1 MKTLMKTAMKTIM
14 KSSLCALAA
23 LFLVPTAQAA
33 KLNTPLFEK
42 QSVVTVS
49 GTTGYTGSTD
59 LSNFPVLV
67 KLSAGAPS
75 GFVYADCATD
85 GSDLR
90 FADAS
95 GNLLPHEIDTWNATG
110 TSMVWVCVSTLA
122 HGADTTFT
130 MYYGTNGVSALPA
143 VAASDVWTAAG
154 YNAVWHFDSSNKE
167 SVHNLSATS
176 SGTVEYRNRS
186 TYPTI
191 MGGGAM
197 WLKNNGFLEYANSA
211 DWTTLGDGNTLT
223 LSCWAISESPSY
235 GRMISSKNQWNDAA
249 GYELTTQGSD
259 TKITVGSSGTTGD
272 NQVQL
277 SDMPSVKS
285 WRHITAT
292 YASDG
297 TLSLWVD
304 GVNKG
309 SGPKTKVELKVPTSV
324 LTLGSSKG
332 GGNYWLGGLDEVRIH
347 RGVESDDWIKACYDT
362 MTSATFAVPAAVTY
376 VDPSVTVL
384 VAAFDD
390 PVKNAGNDTI
400 DFGWAV
406 TSVSSANPSTDV
418 KFVYR
423 ASGSAVATTNNVTT
437 ITAADSGT
445 YQFTLPD
452 ANEIYD
458 CQMLAM
464 DAEDIVAS
472 TVWKDVGW
480 LVSSKLN
487 GTTSASMTNAKGT
500 FTSQL
505 TTLGTGTTTVTL
517 YVGQD
522 ENNLTAVSN
531 YTVSAVGS
539 VSFEYQLNAAGT
551 WYAKIGCSN
560 TDGTHNW
567 SDATTVESFSVSDSS
582 TYTTTSTAGDWTNPA
597 CWTTTGEGGV
607 GYPTFASTAI
617 FTDGADI
624 TLVDSVTVASLTLLP
639 ANATVV
645 VRGSG
650 KTLKSSSINANGANS
665 TLTLDGVMLTDNEN
679 YWSVGKSFNAGAGS
693 TYRLRNGAKLW
704 AKTIYPASNVTF
716 DLAGGSEVAFR
727 EGAGSEFDLIVDD
740 STFYMDNQNN
750 YSAMFSSI
758 TFRGTTPKVKVFQ
771 LSGGNVATRLIYEL
785 PAEPY
790 ESAPLR
796 QADVLNNNW
805 KNLDPGDGKI
815 EVSILRNCPARTSGT
830 HATYK
835 LVDWSK
841 STSYGMN
848 KNAFVADSTSPN
860 KLRSGETLDFS
871 WKSGADKETVGPQYL
886 SVTLATSR
894 GTIIVI
900 R

>member
-1 MKTLMKTAMKTIM
+1 MKTLMKSVLCTIA
-14 KSSLCALAA
+14 ALAA
-23 LFLVPTAQAA
+23 VSSVYAA
-33 KLNTPLFEK
+33 KLNTALFAK

-49 GTTGYTGSTD
+49 GTTGYTGETD

-67 KLSAGAPS
+67 KFSEGAPS
-75 GFVYADCATD
+75 GFSYANCATD

-90 FADAS
+90 FADAG
-95 GNLLPHEIDTWNATG
+95 GNLIAHEIDTWSTSG

-130 MYYGTNGVSALPA
+130 MYYGTNGVSALPE
-143 VAASDVWTAAG
+143 VAASDVWTSAG

-176 SGTVEYRNRS
+176 YGTVEYRNRT
-186 TYPTI
+186 TYPTL
-191 MGGGAM
+191 MGGSAM
-197 WLKNNGFLEYANSA
+197 WLKSNGYLEYANSA
-211 DWTTLGDGNTLT
+211 DWTTLGEGNTLT
-223 LSCWAISESPSY
+223 LSCWAISDSPNY
-235 GRMISSKNQWNDAA
+235 GRMISSKENWNDAA
-249 GYELTTQGSD
+249 GYELTTQGNA
-259 TKITVGSSGTTGD
+259 TTITVSSSGTTGD
-272 NQVQL
+272 NQLQK
-277 SDMPSVKS
+277 SSMPSVTS

-309 SGPKTKVELKVPTSV
+309 SGPKTKVELKVPISV

-332 GGNYWLGGLDEVRIH
+332 GGNYWPGGLDEVRIH

-362 MTSATFAVPAAVTY
+362 MTSTTFAVPGAVTD

-384 VAAFDD
+384 VATFDD
-390 PVKNAGNDTI
+390 PVKNTGNNTI

-423 ASGSAVATTNNVTT
+423 ASGSAVATTNNVTA
-437 ITAADSGT
+437 ITAAGSGT

-472 TVWKDVGW
+472 TEWKDIGW

-487 GTTSASMTNAKGT
+487 GTTSTSMTNAKGT
-500 FTSQL
+500 FTSEL

-539 VSFEYQLNAAGT
+539 VSFEYQLDAVGT

-567 SDATTVESFSVSDSS
+567 SDATAVASIAVTDNSA
-582 TYTTTSTAGDWTNPA
+582 YTWVGGASGVWTNAA
-597 CWTTTGEGGV
+597 CWATSGDGAA
-607 GYPTFASTAI
+607 GYPSAESSVA
-617 FTDGADI
+617 FTDGTAAVI
-624 TLVDSVTVASLTLLP
+624 TLDS
-639 ANATVV
+639 
-645 VRGSG
+645 
-650 KTLKSSSINANGANS
+650 
-665 TLTLDGVMLTDNEN
+665 D
-679 YWSVGKSFNAGAGS
+679 AGAKS
-693 TYRLRNGAKLW
+693 
-704 AKTIYPASNVTF
+704 IDF
-716 DLAGGSEVAFR
+716 
-727 EGAGSEFDLIVDD
+727 
-740 STFYMDNQNN
+740 
-750 YSAMFSSI
+750 SANELDI
-758 TFRGTTPKVKVFQ
+758 TFRGTSSTIKLSAKISSFTGTGSSLTVDALTMPSMGGSLSIGGVSNKVSIVGCSSVDVADFTCSGTDATLVISGASTYTPQGNSQMTGSGLRVLIDNGKFNGWNGTVFNGDDFYLRIAGKKGNMYSRAGITFKKACTIEYVIPEGGYSSSPIKV
-771 LSGGNVATRLIYEL
+771 GNGNVPITPEAMATIKISPESPMLNLGKAANGLYMLADGSASFQYGTYVANTNNFTLAKIRGGKGEL
-785 PAEPY
+785 VWEMDTAYNGYTEEKGP
-790 ESAPLR
+790 R
-796 QADVLNNNW
+796 
-805 KNLDPGDGKI
+805 
-815 EVSILRNCPARTSGT
+815 ARTL
-830 HATYK
+830 K
-835 LVDWSK
+835 LN
-841 STSYGMN
+841 YERGQM
-848 KNAFVADSTSPN
+848 
-860 KLRSGETLDFS
+860 
-871 WKSGADKETVGPQYL
+871 
-886 SVTLATSR
+886 
-894 GTIIVI
+894 GTIIIV

>member
-1 MKTLMKTAMKTIM
+1 MKTLMKSVLCTIA
-14 KSSLCALAA
+14 ALAA
-23 LFLVPTAQAA
+23 VSSVYAA
-33 KLNTPLFEK
+33 KLNTALFAK

-49 GTTGYTGSTD
+49 GTTGYTGETD

-67 KLSAGAPS
+67 KFSEGAPS
-75 GFVYADCATD
+75 GFSYANCATD

-186 TYPTI
+186 THPTI

-249 GYELTTQGSD
+249 GYELTTQGNA
-259 TKITVGSSGTTGD
+259 TTITVASSGTTDD
-272 NQVQL
+272 NQLQK
-277 SDMPSVKS
+277 SGMPSVTS

-332 GGNYWLGGLDEVRIH
+332 GGNYWPGGLDEVRIH

-390 PVKNAGNDTI
+390 PVKNAGNNTI
-400 DFGWAV
+400 DFGWTV

-418 KFVYR
+418 KVVYR

-437 ITAADSGT
+437 ITAAGSGT

-517 YVGQD
+517 YLGQD
-522 ENNLTAVSN
+522 ADNLTAVSN
-531 YTVSAVGS
+531 YTMTATGP

-551 WYAKIGCSN
+551 WYAKIGSAN

-567 SDATTVESFSVSDSS
+567 SDETAVATIAVTDNS
-582 TYTTTSTAGDWTNPA
+582 TYTWVGGAAGVWTNAA
-597 CWTTTGEGGV
+597 CWATSGEGAA
-607 GYPTFASTAI
+607 GYPSAESTVTFTADTTAAI
-617 FTDGADI
+617 TIDSDAGA
-624 TLVDSVTVASLTLLP
+624 
-639 ANATVV
+639 
-645 VRGSG
+645 
-650 KTLKSSSINANGANS
+650 KEINFSANG
-665 TLTLDGVMLTDNEN
+665 LD
-679 YWSVGKSFNAGAGS
+679 
-693 TYRLRNGAKLW
+693 
-704 AKTIYPASNVTF
+704 
-716 DLAGGSEVAFR
+716 
-727 EGAGSEFDLIVDD
+727 
-740 STFYMDNQNN
+740 
-750 YSAMFSSI
+750 I
-758 TFRGTTPKVKVFQ
+758 TFRGTSSAIKLSTKITSFTGTGSSLTIDALTMPSMGRDLSIGGVSNKVSIVGGSSVSVAGCILIDNATFYGWNKTEFNGEDFYLRIAGKNGNMYSRSGITFKKACTIEYMIPEGGFSSSPIKV
-771 LSGGNVATRLIYEL
+771 GNGNVPITPEAMATIKIS
-785 PAEPY
+785 P
-790 ESAPLR
+790 ESPMLNLGKAANGLYML
-796 QADVLNNNW
+796 ADGSASFQYGTYVANTNN
-805 KNLDPGDGKI
+805 
-815 EVSILRNCPARTSGT
+815 
-830 HATYK
+830 
-835 LVDWSK
+835 
-841 STSYGMN
+841 
-848 KNAFVADSTSPN
+848 F
-860 KLRSGETLDFS
+860 
-871 WKSGADKETVGPQYL
+871 
-886 SVTLATSR
+886 TLAKIRGGKGELVWEMDTAYNGYTEEKGPR
-894 GTIIVI
+894 AKTLKLNYERGQMGTIIIV

>member
-1 MKTLMKTAMKTIM
+1 MKTLMKSVLCTIA
-14 KSSLCALAA
+14 ALAA
-23 LFLVPTAQAA
+23 VSSVYAA
-33 KLNTPLFEK
+33 KLNTALFAK

-176 SGTVEYRNRS
+176 SGTVEYRNRT
-186 TYPTI
+186 TYPTL

-197 WLKNNGFLEYANSA
+197 WLKNNVFLEYANSA

-249 GYELTTQGSD
+249 GYELTTQGNA
-259 TKITVGSSGTTGD
+259 TTITVASSGTTGD
-272 NQVQL
+272 NQSQK
-277 SDMPSVKS
+277 SGMPSVTS

-332 GGNYWLGGLDEVRIH
+332 GGNYWPGGLDEVRIH

-437 ITAADSGT
+437 ITAAGSGT

-472 TVWKDVGW
+472 TEWKDIGW

-500 FTSQL
+500 FTSEL

-517 YVGQD
+517 YLGQD
-522 ENNLTAVSN
+522 ADNLTAVSN
-531 YTVSAVGS
+531 YTMTATGP
-539 VSFEYQLNAAGT
+539 VSFTYQLNAAGT
-551 WYAKIGCSN
+551 WYAKIGSAN
-560 TDGTHNW
+560 TDGAHNW
-567 SDATTVESFSVSDSS
+567 SDETSVATVAVTDNS
-582 TYTTTSTAGDWTNPA
+582 TYTWVGGASGVWTNAA
-597 CWTTTGEGGV
+597 CWATSGDGAA
-607 GYPTFASTAI
+607 GYPSAESSVA
-617 FTDGADI
+617 FTDGTAAVI
-624 TLVDSVTVASLTLLP
+624 TLDS
-639 ANATVV
+639 
-645 VRGSG
+645 
-650 KTLKSSSINANGANS
+650 
-665 TLTLDGVMLTDNEN
+665 D
-679 YWSVGKSFNAGAGS
+679 AGAKS
-693 TYRLRNGAKLW
+693 
-704 AKTIYPASNVTF
+704 IDF
-716 DLAGGSEVAFR
+716 
-727 EGAGSEFDLIVDD
+727 
-740 STFYMDNQNN
+740 
-750 YSAMFSSI
+750 SANELDI
-758 TFRGTTPKVKVFQ
+758 TFRGTSSTIK
-771 LSGGNVATRLIYEL
+771 LSAKISSFTGTGSSLTIDALTMSSMDGDLSIGGVSN
-785 PAEPY
+785 
-790 ESAPLR
+790 
-796 QADVLNNNW
+796 
-805 KNLDPGDGKI
+805 K
-815 EVSILRNCPARTSGT
+815 VSIVGGSSVSVKNFTGSGT
-830 HATYK
+830 DAT
-835 LVDWSK
+835 LVISGS
-841 STSYGMN
+841 STYNPQGNTQLTGSGFRILIDNATFYGWN
-848 KNAFVADSTSPN
+848 KTEFNGEDFYLRIAGKNGKMFSRAEITFKKACTIEYVIPEGGFSVSPI
-860 KLRSGETLDFS
+860 S
-871 WKSGADKETVGPQYL
+871 VGNGNEPIKPEAM
-886 SVTLATSR
+886 ATIKISP
-894 GTIIVI
+894 
-900 R
+900 

>member
-1 MKTLMKTAMKTIM
+1 M
-14 KSSLCALAA
+14 KSVLCTIAALAA
-23 LFLVPTAQAA
+23 VSSVYAA
-33 KLNTPLFEK
+33 KLNTALFAK

-49 GTTGYTGSTD
+49 GTTGYTGETD

-67 KLSAGAPS
+67 KFSEGAPS
-75 GFVYADCATD
+75 GFSYANCATD

-90 FADAS
+90 FADAG
-95 GNLLPHEIDTWNATG
+95 GNLIAHEIDTWSTSG

-130 MYYGTNGVSALPA
+130 MYYGTNGVSALPE
-143 VAASDVWTAAG
+143 VAASDVWTSAG

-176 SGTVEYRNRS
+176 HGTTAYNNDS
-186 TYPTI
+186 TYPTM
-191 MGGGAM
+191 MGGNAM
-197 WLKNNGFLEYANSA
+197 WLSNEGYLSFGNSA
-211 DWTTLGDGNTLT
+211 DWKTLGDGNTLT
-223 LSCWAISESPSY
+223 LSCWAISQDPKY
-235 GRMISSKNQWNDAA
+235 GRMISCKNSWDGST
-249 GYELTTQGSD
+249 GYELTMQNSD
-259 TKITVGSSGTTGD
+259 TIITVGSTG
-272 NQVQL
+272 NSQKKFENT
-277 SDMPSVKS
+277 PSVKQ
-285 WRHITAT
+285 WRHLTAT
-292 YASDG
+292 FASDG
-297 TLSLWVD
+297 KIALWVD
-304 GVNKG
+304 GNHFYTSSSVALTT
-309 SGPKTKVELKVPTSV
+309 PAEELRIGAVAQAN
-324 LTLGSSKG
+324 
-332 GGNYWLGGLDEVRIH
+332 NYWNGGLDEVRIH

-362 MTSATFAVPAAVTY
+362 MTSNTFAVPGAVTD

-384 VAAFDD
+384 VATFDN
-390 PVKNAGNDTI
+390 PVKNTGNNTI

-406 TSVSSANPSTDV
+406 TSVSSVNPSTDV
-418 KFVYR
+418 KFVYC
-423 ASGSAVATTNNVTT
+423 ASGSAVATTNAVTT
-437 ITAADSGT
+437 ISAVGSGT
-445 YQFTLPD
+445 YQFALPNSD
-452 ANEIYD
+452 EIYD

-464 DAEDIVAS
+464 NAEEVVAS

-487 GTTSASMTNAKGT
+487 GTTSISMTNAKGA
-500 FTSQL
+500 FTSEL

-539 VSFEYQLNAAGT
+539 VSFECQLDAVGT

-582 TYTTTSTAGDWTNPA
+582 TYTTTSTAGDWTNPV
-597 CWTTTGEGGV
+597 CWTTTDEGGV
-607 GYPTFASTAI
+607 GYPTSASTAI

-624 TLVDSVTVASLTLLP
+624 TLVDNVTVASLTLLP

-679 YWSVGKSFNAGAGS
+679 YWNVSKSFNAGAGS

-727 EGAGSEFDLIVDD
+727 EGAGSEFALIVDD

-750 YSAMFSSI
+750 YSARFSSI
-758 TFRGTTPKVKVFQ
+758 RFRGTTPKVKVFQ
-771 LSGGNVATRLIYEL
+771 LSSDTAATRLIYEL

-790 ESAPLR
+790 ASAPLS

-805 KNLDPGDGKI
+805 KNLDPGDGKL
-815 EVSILRNCPARTSGT
+815 EVSVLRNCPARTSGT

-871 WKSGADKETVGPQYL
+871 WKSGADEETVGPQYL

-894 GTIIVI
+894 GAIIFI

>member
-1 MKTLMKTAMKTIM
+1 M
-14 KSSLCALAA
+14 KSVLCTIAALAA
-23 LFLVPTAQAA
+23 VSSVYAA
-33 KLNTPLFEK
+33 KLNTALFAK

-49 GTTGYTGSTD
+49 GTTGYTGETD

-67 KLSAGAPS
+67 KFSEGAPS
-75 GFVYADCATD
+75 GFSYANCATD

-90 FADAS
+90 FADAG
-95 GNLLPHEIDTWNATG
+95 GNLIAHEIDTWSTSG

-130 MYYGTNGVSALPA
+130 MYYGTNGVSALPE
-143 VAASDVWTAAG
+143 VAASDVWTSAG

-176 SGTVEYRNRS
+176 HGTTAYNNDS
-186 TYPTI
+186 TYPTM
-191 MGGGAM
+191 MGGNAM
-197 WLKNNGFLEYANSA
+197 WLSNEGYLSFGNSA
-211 DWTTLGDGNTLT
+211 DWKTLGDGNTLT
-223 LSCWAISESPSY
+223 LSCWAISQDPKY
-235 GRMISSKNQWNDAA
+235 GRMISCKNSWDGST
-249 GYELTTQGSD
+249 GYELTMQNSD
-259 TKITVGSSGTTGD
+259 TIITVGSTG
-272 NQVQL
+272 NSQKKFENT
-277 SDMPSVKS
+277 PSVKQ
-285 WRHITAT
+285 WRHLTAT
-292 YASDG
+292 FASDG
-297 TLSLWVD
+297 KIALWVD
-304 GVNKG
+304 GNHFDTSSRVALTT
-309 SGPKTKVELKVPTSV
+309 PAEELRIGAVAQAN
-324 LTLGSSKG
+324 
-332 GGNYWLGGLDEVRIH
+332 NYWNGGLDEVRIH

-362 MTSATFAVPAAVTY
+362 MTSNTFAVPGAVTD

-384 VAAFDD
+384 VATFDN
-390 PVKNAGNDTI
+390 PVKNTGNNTI

-406 TSVSSANPSTDV
+406 TSVSSVNPSTDV
-418 KFVYR
+418 KFVYC
-423 ASGSAVATTNNVTT
+423 ASGSAVATTNAVTT
-437 ITAADSGT
+437 ISAVGSGT
-445 YQFTLPD
+445 YQFALPNSD
-452 ANEIYD
+452 EIYD

-464 DAEDIVAS
+464 NAEEVVAS

-487 GTTSASMTNAKGT
+487 GTTSISMTNAKGA
-500 FTSQL
+500 FTSEL

-539 VSFEYQLNAAGT
+539 VSFECQLDAVGT

-582 TYTTTSTAGDWTNPA
+582 TYTTTSTAGDWTNPV
-597 CWTTTGEGGV
+597 CWTTTDEGGV
-607 GYPTFASTAI
+607 GYPTSASTAI

-624 TLVDSVTVASLTLLP
+624 TLVDNVTVASLTLLP

-679 YWSVGKSFNAGAGS
+679 YWNVSKSFNAGAGS

-727 EGAGSEFDLIVDD
+727 EGAGSEFALIVDD

-750 YSAMFSSI
+750 YSARFSSI
-758 TFRGTTPKVKVFQ
+758 RFRGTTPKVKVFQ
-771 LSGGNVATRLIYEL
+771 LSSDTAATRLIYEL

-790 ESAPLR
+790 ASAPLS

-805 KNLDPGDGKI
+805 KNLDPGDGKL
-815 EVSILRNCPARTSGT
+815 EVSVLRNCPARTSGT

-871 WKSGADKETVGPQYL
+871 WKSGADEETVGPQYL

-894 GTIIVI
+894 GAIIFI

>member
-1 MKTLMKTAMKTIM
+1 MKTLMKSVLCTIA
-14 KSSLCALAA
+14 ALAA
-23 LFLVPTAQAA
+23 VSSVYAA
-33 KLNTPLFEK
+33 KLNTALFAK

-197 WLKNNGFLEYANSA
+197 WLSSNGFLEYANSA

-223 LSCWAISESPSY
+223 LSCWAISQSPSY

-249 GYELTTQGSD
+249 GYELTTQGNA
-259 TKITVGSSGTTGD
+259 TTITVASSGTTDD
-272 NQVQL
+272 NQLQK
-277 SDMPSVKS
+277 SGMPSVTS

-309 SGPKTKVELKVPTSV
+309 SGPQTKVELKVPTSV

-332 GGNYWLGGLDEVRIH
+332 GGNCWPGGLDEVRIH

-362 MTSATFAVPAAVTY
+362 MTSTTFAVPGAVTD

-384 VAAFDD
+384 VATFDD
-390 PVKNAGNDTI
+390 PVKNAGNNTI
-400 DFGWAV
+400 DFGWTV

-423 ASGSAVATTNNVTT
+423 ASGSAVATTNAVTT
-437 ITAADSGT
+437 ISAVASGT
-445 YQFTLPD
+445 YQFALPNND
-452 ANEIYD
+452 EIYD

-464 DAEDIVAS
+464 NAEEVVAS

-500 FTSQL
+500 FTSEL

-517 YVGQD
+517 YLGQD
-522 ENNLTAVSN
+522 ADNLTAVSN
-531 YTVSAVGS
+531 YTMTATGP
-539 VSFEYQLNAAGT
+539 VSFTYQLNAAGT
-551 WYAKIGCSN
+551 WYAKIGSAN
-560 TDGTHNW
+560 TDGAHNW
-567 SDATTVESFSVSDSS
+567 SDETSVATVAVTDNS
-582 TYTTTSTAGDWTNPA
+582 TYTWVGGASGVWTNAA
-597 CWTTTGEGGV
+597 CWATSGDGAA
-607 GYPTFASTAI
+607 GYPSAESSVA
-617 FTDGADI
+617 FTDGTAAVI
-624 TLVDSVTVASLTLLP
+624 TLDS
-639 ANATVV
+639 
-645 VRGSG
+645 
-650 KTLKSSSINANGANS
+650 
-665 TLTLDGVMLTDNEN
+665 D
-679 YWSVGKSFNAGAGS
+679 AG
-693 TYRLRNGAKLW
+693 
-704 AKTIYPASNVTF
+704 AKTIDF
-716 DLAGGSEVAFR
+716 
-727 EGAGSEFDLIVDD
+727 
-740 STFYMDNQNN
+740 
-750 YSAMFSSI
+750 SANELDI
-758 TFRGTTPKVKVFQ
+758 TFRGTSSTIKLSAKISSFTGTGSSLTVDALTMMPSMGGSLSIGGVSNKVSIVGGSSVSVKDFTGSGTDATLV
-771 LSGGNVATRLIYEL
+771 LSGSSTYNPQGNTQLTGSGFRILIDNATFYGWNKTEFNGEDFYLRIAGKNGKMFSRAEITFKKACTIEYVIPEGGFSVSPISVGNGNEPIKPEAMATIKISPESPMLNLGKAANGLYMLADGSASFQYGTYVANT
-785 PAEPY
+785 
-790 ESAPLR
+790 
-796 QADVLNNNW
+796 NN
-805 KNLDPGDGKI
+805 
-815 EVSILRNCPARTSGT
+815 
-830 HATYK
+830 
-835 LVDWSK
+835 
-841 STSYGMN
+841 
-848 KNAFVADSTSPN
+848 F
-860 KLRSGETLDFS
+860 
-871 WKSGADKETVGPQYL
+871 
-886 SVTLATSR
+886 TLAKIRGGKGELVWEMDTAYNGYTEEKGPR
-894 GTIIVI
+894 AKTLKLNYERGQMGTIIIV